1 MSMQDP
7 IADMLTRIRN
17 GQSADKKV
25 VSMPASKLKKAL
37 AKVLVDEGYITDFS
51 VDENEGKPLLN
62 VTLKYF
68 QGDAVIDVIQR
79 VSRPGLRIY
88 RRTGDLPS
96 VMNGLGIAV
105 ISTSK
110 GLMTDRAARS
120 AGFGGEV
127 LCYVS

>member
-17 GQSADKKV
+17 GQTADKKIV
-25 VSMPASKLKKAL
+25 LMPASKLKKAL
-37 AKVLVDEGYITDFS
+37 AKILLDEGYITDFS

-62 VTLKYF
+62 VTLKYY
-68 QGDAVIDVIQR
+68 QGAAVIDVIQR

-88 RRTGDLPS
+88 RKSTDLPS
-96 VMNGLGIAV
+96 IMNGLGIAV